1 VQCAGDA
8 LAQCVNG
15 VLTTSS
21 CAGGLVCRAL
31 PLVNSAGTSVTC
43 DTAADASARIA
54 ATGALARRAPP
65 KMARRAPPKMARRA
79 AFTLANGQAAR
90 ALNAQF
96 ASLAATSACTPGTD
110 ACVGGAFAQCGQ
122 DGKFVTFSC
131 AAGLTCTALPL
142 VNSAG
147 TSITC
152 DTAADAEARIAA
164 TGA

>member
-1 VQCAGDA
+1 V
-8 LAQCVNG
+8 
-15 VLTTSS
+15 TSS
-21 CAGGLVCRAL
+21 CAGGTVCRAL

-54 ATGALARRAPP
+54 ATGAL
-65 KMARRAPPKMARRA
+65 ARRAPPKMARRA